1 MSKNQRSFRIVASSV
16 DDGIDFEKGVY
27 HGARTNQVALKAFN
41 WYCRKAGLD
50 SCKRRI
56 TIEEITRG
64 KPHKQFHYV
73 GTRKK
78 LVPPSTTDTDH
89 IHIKEVERSG
99 NTYNVYYESN
109 VRKAK

>member
-16 DDGIDFEKGVY
+16 GDGVDLESGIY

-41 WYCRKAGLD
+41 WYCRKADLD
-50 SCKRRI
+50 GCVRRF

-64 KPHKQFHYV
+64 KPRKQFHYV

-78 LVPPSTTDTDH
+78 LIPP
-89 IHIKEVERSG
+89 KEVERSG
-99 NTYNVYYESN
+99 KTYLVHYESS